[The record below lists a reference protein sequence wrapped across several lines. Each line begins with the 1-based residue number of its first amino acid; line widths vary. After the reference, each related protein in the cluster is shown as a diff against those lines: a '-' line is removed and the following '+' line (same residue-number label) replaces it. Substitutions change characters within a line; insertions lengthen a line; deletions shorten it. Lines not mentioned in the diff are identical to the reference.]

1 MKVLKIISI
10 VFFGLL
16 LNVSIAQDLDEVLE
30 SHFEAVNQD
39 AVSQLK
45 GMHIKGKSG
54 RGGQEFNFEMWQ
66 KRPGMFRMVV
76 DVQGMQMIQVYDGEK
91 AYMVAPW
98 AGTLEPQELGATET
112 EQFKEQADMD
122 GNLWN
127 WKEKGSTLSLEESED
142 FEGTE
147 VFVLKLVKKNG
158 NVEIYYLDADSYLPI
173 KIESTIQMQGAE
185 VKMETFNSNYKEV
198 DEIAIA
204 FYIENRMD
212 GQVVSTVTMEEV
224 IFNPEMADD
233 LFNKPPSPPAVEAPA
248 TSETEKS
255 SESPK

>member
-54 RGGQEFNFEMWQ
+54 RGGQEFDFEMWQ

-76 DVQGMQMIQVYDGEK
+76 EIQGMQMIQVYDGEK

-112 EQFKEQADMD
+112 EQMKEQADMD
-122 GNLWN
+122 GDLWN
-127 WKEKGSTLSLEESED
+127 WKEKGSTLTLEESED

-147 VFVLKLVKKNG
+147 VFVLKLVKKNAD
-158 NVEIYYLDADSYLPI
+158 VKIYYLDADSYLPI
-173 KIESTIQMQGAE
+173 KAESTIQMQGAE
-185 VKMETFNSNYKEV
+185 VKVEAFMSNYKEV
-198 DEIAIA
+198 DGMVTP

-212 GQVVSTVTMEEV
+212 GQVVSTITMEEI
-224 IFNPEMADD
+224 IFNPEMEDD
-233 LFNKPPSPPAVEAPA
+233 LFNKPPSPPAP
-248 TSETEKS
+248 ETPVVPETPKS
-255 SESPK
+255 PESPK